1 MGERRDNGSSESP
14 WVSMLDPA
22 ANARALGDIQRR
34 GLRAAGELVDRL
46 VGGADGERHAP
57 QPTSAGPTGTPGPAG
72 AESDD
77 GTPSG
82 SYRPSGPSSPTSDL
96 VQVWVDL
103 FRRGLQAVTETTA
116 RGGALGA
123 GGAQTA
129 TADLGTGDSTGT
141 VHVQLVDVDSGD
153 DAPRAP
159 DDDDQSAQAA
169 GDHAGRGG
177 RRGSAE
183 IWLHNGTGAPIG
195 GLRLHCGDLRAH
207 DGATVPTA
215 AIRFD
220 PPSLDELPARSSR
233 GVVVEARV
241 DGDVAPGTYRGVILV
256 AGAPEVWLPIDVTVA
271 DGSAGRNE

>member
-1 MGERRDNGSSESP
+1 
-14 WVSMLDPA
+14 MLDPA

-46 VGGADGERHAP
+46 VGGADGERHAR

-82 SYRPSGPSSPTSDL
+82 SYPASGASSPTSDL

-116 RGGALGA
+116 RGGALMP

-129 TADLGTGDSTGT
+129 TADLGTGSTTGT
-141 VHVQLVDVDSGD
+141 VHVEVDDVGWGD
-153 DAPRAP
+153 VGPRAP

-169 GDHAGRGG
+169 GDRGG

-207 DGATVPTA
+207 DGATVPTDA
-215 AIRFD
+215 LRFD

-233 GVVVEARV
+233 GVVVETRV

-271 DGSAGRNE
+271 DGSVGRSE

>member
-1 MGERRDNGSSESP
+1 
-14 WVSMLDPA
+14 MLDPA

-46 VGGADGERHAP
+46 VGAVDGERHAP
-57 QPTSAGPTGTPGPAG
+57 QPTTVGPTGMQGPAD
-72 AESDD
+72 ADSDD
-77 GTPSG
+77 GTPPG
-82 SYRPSGPSSPTSDL
+82 SYRASGTSSPTSDL

-116 RGGALGA
+116 RGGALMP

-129 TADLGTGDSTGT
+129 TADLGTGSTTGT
-141 VHVQLVDVDSGD
+141 VHVQVVDVGSGD
-153 DAPRAP
+153 VAPRAP
-159 DDDDQSAQAA
+159 DDDDPLAQAA
-169 GDHAGRGG
+169 GERGG

-233 GVVVEARV
+233 GVVVETRV

-271 DGSAGRNE
+271 DGSAGRSE